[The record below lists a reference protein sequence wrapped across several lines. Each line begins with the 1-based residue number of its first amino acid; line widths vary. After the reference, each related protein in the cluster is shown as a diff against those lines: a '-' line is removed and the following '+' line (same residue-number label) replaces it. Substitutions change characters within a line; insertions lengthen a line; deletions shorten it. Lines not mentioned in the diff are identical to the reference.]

1 MFPQQ
6 LWESQEEE
14 HCSVLH
20 CFARKEF
27 FSPLT
32 CHFSIVCAC
41 LHNFCLSP
49 PLVCYF
55 VSSCG
60 EVDKLGNLQELTN
73 DQLWNIFCLKSP
85 QDSFQ
90 EWDKS
95 PAAEYIPVISS
106 PLGRANREPGMAK
119 LIHCYFSSQE
129 TSRNHSWN
137 VSYFR
142 CEISSGDWA
151 AISGCL
157 GHSTWDTSLHTQP
170 V

>member
-1 MFPQQ
+1 MGKPGRGTLQCLALFCQEGVFFPPDM
-6 LWESQEEE
+6 S
-14 HCSVLH
+14 
-20 CFARKEF
+20 F
-27 FSPLT
+27 FYSM
-32 CHFSIVCAC
+32 C
-41 LHNFCLSP
+41 LLAQFLPFP
-49 PLVCYF
+49 PLVCCF

-106 PLGRANREPGMAK
+106 PLGRANRDPGMAK

-129 TSRNHSWN
+129 TSGNHSWN